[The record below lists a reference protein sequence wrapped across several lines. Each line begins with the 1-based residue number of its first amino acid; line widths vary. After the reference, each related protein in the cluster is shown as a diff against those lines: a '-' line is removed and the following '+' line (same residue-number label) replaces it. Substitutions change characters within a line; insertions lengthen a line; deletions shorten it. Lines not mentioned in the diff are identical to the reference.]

1 MQKMY
6 TFDVVK
12 YFTNNQKKEVKKNM
26 KKLSFV
32 LAALLI
38 TGVAFGEKKC
48 CKKGKAGKACCKK
61 EASANVDGGNAAN
74 TVTLSSA
81 APAAPKAC
89 CKKGGEATKACC
101 KKGEAGKA
109 CSKEKAA
116 AAPAEAPATK

>member
-1 MQKMY
+1 MY

-12 YFTNNQKKEVKKNM
+12 YFTNKQKKEVKKNM

-81 APAAPKAC
+81 ASAPKAC

>member
-1 MQKMY
+1 MY
-6 TFDVVK
+6 TFYVVK

-32 LAALLI
+32 LEALLI

-81 APAAPKAC
+81 APAPKAC

>member
-1 MQKMY
+1 MY

-61 EASANVDGGNAAN
+61 EASADANVGGGNAAN
-74 TVTLSSA
+74 TVTLSDVAS
-81 APAAPKAC
+81 APKAC
-89 CKKGGEATKACC
+89 CKKGGEAPKACC